1 MEFYRM
7 DIAVT
12 ILIIAIIILRSLLMD
27 RLPKTTFLFLWGVVL
42 FRLLVPFKIP
52 LPIGNMPLLKPFEVT
67 EKGMKGI
74 NHFTWRLSGSANAV
88 HVESDGYGHALNVSA
103 VQVMWLIGCSA
114 LVIYFFMQ
122 YLRMWNRLRYSIPLS
137 DNEYIENWLSGI
149 SMFRNIKIMQNDRIQ
164 MPVAVGIWNPKII
177 LPKKMDYCNYR
188 YMDFVLNHELVH
200 IKRLDMLWKSCMVL
214 ALSLYWMN
222 PFIWAMYIL
231 FVRDLEIACDER
243 IIKKFGKESSSEYA
257 YALVH
262 FAENQNSV
270 SSVYFNSFSKNS
282 LEERIVLIVNKK
294 TIGIMSCVAAV
305 AIVVAVML
313 VFIVSPKNVS
323 AEDVTIAKEEKDA
336 KASTEESADGDGAAW
351 QKQKQESVS
360 YEDID
365 GEDVAWAIENEDE
378 LKLYDIYKEYGI
390 TFNEGKDELYYNGK
404 LVRVFEDET
413 IFEDGTSAGD
423 LHYTPE
429 GKIDIQVVRKENLSI
444 DSIKEL
450 NDDEFRARNIEEVK
464 KKIEDRDKTKGEAW
478 AIEPYPDVDMEETYG
493 VYKDFG
499 LEYDSGRDCLIFDG
513 KVVRNFIDVYKEGVE
528 EGGALTRYDEKG
540 VIDVKTVRDFKNGGT
555 LIRLEMEVLK

>member
-1 MEFYRM
+1 M

-42 FRLLVPFKIP
+42 FRLLVPFKIS
-52 LPIGNMPLLKPFEVT
+52 LPIGNMPLLKLFEVT

-103 VQVMWLIGCSA
+103 VQVIWLIGCST
-114 LVIYFFMQ
+114 LVIYFFIQ

-137 DNEYIENWLSGI
+137 NNEYIENWLSGI

-231 FVRDLEIACDER
+231 FVRDLEIACDEKV
-243 IIKKFGKESSSEYA
+243 IKKFGKESSSEYA
-257 YALVH
+257 YALVY
-262 FAENQNSV
+262 FAENPDSV

-282 LEERIVLIVNKK
+282 LEERIVLIMNKK

-323 AEDVTIAKEEKDA
+323 AEDDTIAKEEK
-336 KASTEESADGDGAAW
+336 
-351 QKQKQESVS
+351 
-360 YEDID
+360 
-365 GEDVAWAIENEDE
+365 E

-404 LVRVFEDET
+404 LVRVFEDEVN
-413 IFEDGTSAGD
+413 FDDGTSTGN

-429 GKIDIQVVRKENLSI
+429 GKIDIQVVRKEDLSLE
-444 DSIKEL
+444 SIKQL
-450 NDDEFRARNIEEVK
+450 SADEFDTRNIEEIK
-464 KKIEDRDKTKGEAW
+464 RKMEERDTITGEAVD
-478 AIEPYPDVDMEETYG
+478 ETYPDMSEKMKDKDKFTGEAVDETYPDANMEETYG
-493 VYKDFG
+493 AYKEFG

-513 KVVRNFIDVYKEGVE
+513 KVVRSFVDAYKEGTVE
-528 EGGALTRYDEKG
+528 GEALTRYDERG

-555 LIRLEMEVLK
+555 LIRLETEGLK

>member
-1 MEFYRM
+1 
-7 DIAVT
+7 
-12 ILIIAIIILRSLLMD
+12 MD

-88 HVESDGYGHALNVSA
+88 HVESDSYSHALNVSA
-103 VQVMWLIGCSA
+103 VQVIWLIGCSA
-114 LVIYFFMQ
+114 LVIYFFIQ
-122 YLRMWNRLRYSIPLS
+122 YLRMWNRLRYSISLS
-137 DNEYIENWLSGI
+137 NNEYIENWLSGI

-214 ALSLYWMN
+214 TLSLYWMN

-231 FVRDLEIACDER
+231 FVRDLEITCDEKV
-243 IIKKFGKESSSEYA
+243 IKKFGKESSSEYA
-257 YALVH
+257 YALVY
-262 FAENQNSV
+262 FAENQDSV

-282 LEERIVLIVNKK
+282 LEERIVLIMNKK

-313 VFIVSPKNVS
+313 VFTVSPKNVS
-323 AEDVTIAKEEKDA
+323 AENDVVNKEKPAEPNKTYYGTFAESEKAED
-336 KASTEESADGDGAAW
+336 
-351 QKQKQESVS
+351 S
-360 YEDID
+360 YEIYHDDNDNNVEEENPIASYKVY
-365 GEDVAWAIENEDE
+365 ED
-378 LKLYDIYKEYGI
+378 YGI
-390 TFNEGKDELYYNGK
+390 TVNADKDELYYNGK

-413 IFEDGTSAGD
+413 IFADETGLSTV
-423 LHYTPE
+423 HYTPN
-429 GKIDIQVVRKENLSI
+429 GKVDIQVVRKEDLSI
-444 DSIKEL
+444 DSIKKL
-450 NDDEFRARNIEEVK
+450 SNKEFETRNIEEVK
-464 KKIEDRDKTKGEAW
+464 KKIEDRDNVTGE
-478 AIEPYPDVDMEETYG
+478 IVDERYPDANMEETYG
-493 VYKDFG
+493 AYKEFG

-513 KVVRNFIDVYKEGVE
+513 KVVRNFEDDYREGE
-528 EGGALTRYDEKG
+528 KGGVLNRYDENG

-555 LIRLEMEVLK
+555 LIRLETEELK